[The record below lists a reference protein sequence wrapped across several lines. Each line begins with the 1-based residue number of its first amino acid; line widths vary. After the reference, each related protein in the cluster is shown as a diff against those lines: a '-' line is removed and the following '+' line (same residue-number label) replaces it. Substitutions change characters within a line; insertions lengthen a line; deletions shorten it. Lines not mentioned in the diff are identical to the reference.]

1 MQSDKLVAWS
11 FQERFEYSGKFS
23 DRQDQKE
30 CSMIK
35 RQKLQTYSPHLFLA
49 PIPYL
54 QKMDNITWREK
65 VWLLPI
71 TTQHI
76 CVFQKNVVKY
86 LTGTNHNFSEVM
98 ANLPLPRS
106 ELCCILVWLD
116 YGRWFPYAPQTL
128 CNSNPLTWTE
138 SLLTSLV
145 PESAST
151 SPPLM
156 EGDGT
161 DPFSFLHEPLGSH

>member
-1 MQSDKLVAWS
+1 MRHNPVSETEHKTVEVWLVQSDKLVAWS

-106 ELCCILVWLD
+106 K
-116 YGRWFPYAPQTL
+116 
-128 CNSNPLTWTE
+128 WTV
-138 SLLTSLV
+138 LYFGVVGLW
-145 PESAST
+145 
-151 SPPLM
+151 
-156 EGDGT
+156 
-161 DPFSFLHEPLGSH
+161 